1 MGINTIGVLYMNP
14 SPAPCAPFLRERF
27 FCYSHVHAHPFQRLQ
42 ASPFH
47 PRPCAAPDS
56 LALALA
62 ASGAVHAQ
70 GAQDGVTHQ
79 LDSVVVTASGF
90 EQQIKEAP
98 ASISVITREELETK
112 PFHNL
117 ADAVADVEA

>member
-1 MGINTIGVLYMNP
+1 MSTHIRSSGSRRARSIPVL
-14 SPAPCAPFLRERF
+14 ALRQI
-27 FCYSHVHAHPFQRLQ
+27 P
-42 ASPFH
+42 
-47 PRPCAAPDS
+47 

-98 ASISVITREELETK
+98 ASISVITRENSK
-112 PFHNL
+112 PSPFTTWPTRWPMSRRDGRG
-117 ADAVADVEA
+117 AAARPAA